1 MSKYLLPSFF
11 ILFLISLSPSYSQE
25 KTQKQLEGQQIQDST
40 ALTNKPE
47 KQMPFRKGRV
57 LLGANVF
64 ISSGAVRF
72 DTTAFSNRR
81 VTNDYNFEFK
91 AGYFVV
97 DKFMVGLFFRTNRVS
112 STEFIKRES
121 ELLQIGPYLRY
132 YFGTSVNGGIFLM
145 GNINYTKLRDEISFS
160 IGNIQVDRI
169 INGNGIGT
177 GLGVGY
183 SYTPFDRIA
192 LDMSVSY
199 MLLFGKAKIT
209 NNLNQQNNYENFIYN
224 EFLFGLGVN
233 VIL

>member
-1 MSKYLLPSFF
+1 MSKYLLPSFV
-11 ILFLISLSPSYSQE
+11 ILLLFSLNPSYSQE
-25 KTQKQLEGQQIQDST
+25 NVQKQQEGQQIQDST

-91 AGYFVV
+91 AGYFVI

-112 STEFIKRES
+112 STEFITRES

-132 YFGTSVNGGIFLM
+132 YFGTSVNGGVFIM
-145 GNINYTKLRDEISFS
+145 GNINYTKLRDEISFG
-160 IGNIQVDRI
+160 IGNTQVDRI
-169 INGNGIGT
+169 INGNGFGT

-192 LDMSVSY
+192 LDMGVSY
-199 MLLFGKAKIT
+199 MLLYGKAKIT
-209 NNLNQQNNYENFIYN
+209 NNLNYQEFSETFIFT